1 MHYIVVKKRLLF
13 PLYNGLDLR
22 SCELEM
28 RNPENRMLLIDFTC
42 YVLHVLSLL
51 AHLVVLRL
59 QLLSLH
65 VALLHSFL
73 GVINVLKIKRVF
85 PSKMDWPVDTLTR
98 LRVCFLS
105 CVIVSLKF
113 TQSDNNLLGRPD
125 SRNFV

>member
-1 MHYIVVKKRLLF
+1 
-13 PLYNGLDLR
+13 
-22 SCELEM
+22 M

-59 QLLSLH
+59 QLLCLH
-65 VALLHSFL
+65 VTLLHSLL
-73 GVINVLKIKRVF
+73 GVINVLKAKKGRGFILRVEL
-85 PSKMDWPVDTLTR
+85 MRDDTLTR

-105 CVIVSLKF
+105 WVIVSLKF
-113 TQSDNNLLGRPD
+113 TQSDNNLLCRPD